1 LTKGVRSSEG
11 VVVVRSVGTQFDEV
25 KVVTWKVKS
34 NLREVA
40 LGYALR
46 LKMHHVISL
55 ELGPSFSAQ
64 RSFRLWDNHSQ
75 QNTSSLHSTNVN
87 PVLII
92 HFPPLH
98 SIPLRDFRHFTLAHL
113 SASFHPEGKGPVYY
127 SVYAPDN

>member
-55 ELGPSFSAQ
+55 ELGPSF
-64 RSFRLWDNHSQ
+64 RLNALSVSGTTTV
-75 QNTSSLHSTNVN
+75 NKTRPLSTALMSTLFLSSTSRL
-87 PVLII
+87 
-92 HFPPLH
+92 
-98 SIPLRDFRHFTLAHL
+98 SIPYL
-113 SASFHPEGKGPVYY
+113 
-127 SVYAPDN
+127 